1 MNSDTEKPIL
11 FVLLSRFP
19 YPLEKGDKLRAYY
32 QLRELSEN
40 HRIVLVCLTEL
51 PVPAEFIE
59 KIRVYCMEVQLFRIR
74 KAAVYL
80 RLLFNFFS
88 SLPFQV
94 AYFQSFTIKNKI
106 HALLKKYQPQH
117 IYCQLVRTSEFVKN
131 YHHCPKTIDYMD
143 AFSVGMERRAERSG
157 WIMRILWQ
165 EEAKRLRNYER
176 KIFDYFE
183 GHSIISEQDRSFIV
197 HPDSNRIAII
207 PNGIDSSF
215 YETIDTEPTYDLVF
229 IGNLSY
235 PPNIEAANY
244 LFKEILPNLPG
255 KTLLLAGATPDPS
268 LTRMASR
275 TKNIHLLGWTEDI
288 RKTYKLGK
296 IFIAPM
302 HIGTGMQNKLLE
314 AMALGIPCITTSLAN
329 NAIKGIHREHLL
341 VADTK
346 KEILQAV
353 EELLTNKL
361 LKDRITLN
369 ACEYVK
375 SNYSWPSTVRLLEDI
390 IQTKG

>member
-1 MNSDTEKPIL
+1 
-11 FVLLSRFP
+11 
-19 YPLEKGDKLRAYY
+19 
-32 QLRELSEN
+32 
-40 HRIVLVCLTEL
+40 
-51 PVPAEFIE
+51 
-59 KIRVYCMEVQLFRIR
+59 
-74 KAAVYL
+74 
-80 RLLFNFFS
+80 
-88 SLPFQV
+88 
-94 AYFQSFTIKNKI
+94 
-106 HALLKKYQPQH
+106 
-117 IYCQLVRTSEFVKN
+117 
-131 YHHCPKTIDYMD
+131 MD

-197 HPDSNRIAII
+197 HPDSNSISII

-215 YETIDTEPTYDLVF
+215 YETIDTEPTYDLIF

-275 TKNIHLLGWTEDI
+275 TKNIHLFGWTEDI

-346 KEILQAV
+346 KEMLQAV
-353 EELLTNKL
+353 EELLTNKH

-390 IQTKG
+390 IQTKE